1 MGFAQTSASP
11 GQIKSIVDL
20 SVRHNTPFQR
30 IGSISRVGG
39 WTSSRVVM
47 DDVVFSGGGDSVVTQ
62 PNIFADG
69 VTTENL
75 GPNAFSQI
83 SGNFRV
89 AIRGPGVNRT
99 WFRDDFFNGSVLN
112 AFWDIGVMEF
122 QTNTAYTIDMSL
134 ELTAE
139 IFDTLGPDEIG
150 PAPPMPSFL
159 KMDYARTLGFRS
171 GASAFNLP
179 TGFTV
184 NSASAN
190 IINNVFMPGTPGP
203 VIVSEPPVVGML
215 WLLGIAIFA
224 GNRLTNSEQ
233 HKRCVARMCPNRATY

>member
-20 SVRHNTPFQR
+20 TVRHNSPFQR

-39 WTSSRVVM
+39 WTSSRIVM
-47 DDVVFSGGGDSVVTQ
+47 DDVVFSGTGDSVFTQ
-62 PNIFADG
+62 PNISADG

-75 GPNAFSQI
+75 GPNAFSQV

-89 AIRGPGVNRT
+89 AISGPGVNRT

-112 AFWDIGVMEF
+112 AFWDIGAMEF

-134 ELTAE
+134 QLTAE

-150 PAPPMPSFL
+150 PAPPLPSFL

-171 GASAFNLP
+171 GDSAFNLP

-190 IINNVFMPGTPGP
+190 IINNVFMPGTPGA
-203 VIVSEPPVVGML
+203 VDVSEPPVVGML
-215 WLLGIAIFA
+215 WLLGIAMFV
-224 GNRLTNSEQ
+224 GNRLTNREQ
-233 HKRCVARMCPNRATY
+233 RRRI